1 MPQRFYFDENDLDGT
16 LNKLDRNLM
25 EMLDFAYLHE
35 DMVNTI
41 ESLMSDWGKENI
53 PSYSEIIEEYE
64 NMEEEQKQWYDDV
77 DEYLS
82 EYGRWWI
89 EEFDK
94 LDDKGKTNFIQVYRL
109 TIATCLHSDTY
120 NYEDLQT
127 EINDSLQYVV
137 EA

>member
-16 LNKLDRNLM
+16 FDKLDRNLM

-53 PSYSEIIEEYE
+53 PAYQTILEEY
-64 NMEEEQKQWYDDV
+64 NNLPEEEKEWFDDV
-77 DEYLS
+77 DEFLS
-82 EYGRWWI
+82 EYGRWWVG
-89 EEFDK
+89 EFTNM
-94 LDDKGKTNFIQVYRL
+94 DDKGKTNFIHAYRL
-109 TIATCLHSDTY
+109 TIATCLHSNTY
-120 NYEDLQT
+120 NYEDLQE
-127 EINDSLQYVV
+127 EINSYLEDVV